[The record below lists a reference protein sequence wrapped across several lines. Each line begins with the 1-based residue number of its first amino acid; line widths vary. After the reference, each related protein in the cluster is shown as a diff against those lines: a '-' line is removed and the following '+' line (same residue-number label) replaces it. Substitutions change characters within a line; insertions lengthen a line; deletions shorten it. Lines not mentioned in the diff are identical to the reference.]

1 MEWEEEDLEEYDY
14 EELFKKYNR
23 FIDLSDESCEEITK
37 YLRNENKNIYLLFDY
52 TDLLDLLDLPFI
64 DLKKIKLVKV
74 SDPSG
79 YIVIFEDES
88 LFTKFIE
95 YERRLVEASHG
106 VFKLI
111 EEEQKEGLPMVFEE
125 HYDTSHSFTF
135 YLYPFNERKIIE
147 WCENS

>member
-1 MEWEEEDLEEYDY
+1 MMEWEEEDLENYDY

-23 FIDLSDESCEEITK
+23 FVDLSDESCEDITK

-64 DLKKIKLVKV
+64 DLKKMKLIKV

-95 YERRLVEASHG
+95 YERRLIKASHG
-106 VFKLI
+106 YFKLI
-111 EEEQKEGLPMVFEE
+111 EEERKEGLPMVFEE
-125 HYDTSHSFTF
+125 GLQTF
-135 YLYPFNERKIIE
+135 HIYSFNERKVIE